1 MIDKAFHMP
10 GMTAAGLPS
19 GTQPFADMSQGLTW
33 MQNMWSSYMNS
44 PMAPTL
50 DIDELD
56 RRIKDLKAVEQWLSV
71 NQTLLRSTI
80 QGLEIQRAG
89 IAGFRSMM
97 ESQHESTDNRPSSAT
112 APVGNPTTPGHN
124 AAASGHN
131 AAASGHNAAASG
143 HNAAASVDNPAAPG
157 QGHSEHPAME
167 QANQWWGFL
176 QKQFEQLAS
185 KASLTPTPE
194 TEQAA
199 AASGTQ
205 ASRMQANTAERDR
218 ASDHSGQPKKSKR
231 QTKIPQQK
239 TPSRGKPGAFM

>member
-1 MIDKAFHMP
+1 MIDKAFQMP
-10 GMTAAGLPS
+10 GMNASGLPS
-19 GTQPFADMSQGLTW
+19 GTQPFADMSQGLAW

-50 DIDELD
+50 DVDELD

-71 NQTLLRSTI
+71 NQALLRSTI

-97 ESQHESTDNRPSSAT
+97 ESQHESTDNGPSTAT
-112 APVGNPTTPGHN
+112 APERNPTTPGQN
-124 AAASGHN
+124 AADPGPN
-131 AAASGHNAAASG
+131 AT
-143 HNAAASVDNPAAPG
+143 ASVHNPTAQEQG
-157 QGHSEHPAME
+157 QSAHPAME

-185 KASLTPTPE
+185 KASLAPTPE
-194 TEQAA
+194 TEQAP

-205 ASRMQANTAERDR
+205 ASGMQTGAAQRDR
-218 ASDHSGQPKKSKR
+218 GSDHSGQPAKSKR
-231 QTKIPQQK
+231 QTKIPRQK
-239 TPSRGKPGAFM
+239 TPAKGKPGASM